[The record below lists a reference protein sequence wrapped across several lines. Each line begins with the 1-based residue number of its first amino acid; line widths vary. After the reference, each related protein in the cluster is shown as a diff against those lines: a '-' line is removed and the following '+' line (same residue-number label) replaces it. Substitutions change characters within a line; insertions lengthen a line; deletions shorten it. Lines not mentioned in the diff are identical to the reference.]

1 MQSRFRISHHIKN
14 LELSTASADEFVLAQ
29 PGRLACSES
38 AGAFAFAEVVMPDRS
53 TIDLLQREAHVL
65 QPNDKLTPLLDQ
77 IGDASLVLLGE
88 ATHGTREFYR
98 VRADISKRLI
108 SERGFDAIAVEA
120 DWPDTLRVNRY
131 IRHDDTDDTSA
142 SASEISDARAA
153 LDDFARFPQWMWRN
167 PEIVELIE
175 WLRAYNAQVPDT
187 NAQAGFFG
195 LDLYSL
201 RSSMAA
207 VIRYLTQVDPEAAA
221 RARARYGCFDHMAD
235 DPQRYGYAASFGLKK
250 NCEDEV
256 VRELI
261 ELSSRT
267 CAAASECGDLFY
279 AQQNARVAQNAEA
292 YYRAMFLGRDESWNL
307 RDTHMV
313 ETLHAL
319 HEHIGLSKTDRAKIV
334 VWAHNS
340 HIGDARA
347 TEMGDHGQ
355 LNLGQLARQRFGTDE
370 VFLLGL
376 TTHAGTVTAAS
387 DWDGPAEHKTVR
399 PSHPDSYERLFH
411 LTGLGNFFLPIRN
424 RPELLKPL
432 GQRHLER
439 AIGVLYLPGS
449 ERLSHYFHADLARQF
464 DAIIHFDHTHALQP
478 LDKSPHWQHEEVP
491 DTYPTGM

>member
-1 MQSRFRISHHIKN
+1 
-14 LELSTASADEFVLAQ
+14 
-29 PGRLACSES
+29 
-38 AGAFAFAEVVMPDRS
+38 MPDRS

-65 QPNDKLTPLLDQ
+65 HPNDQLTPLLDQ

-98 VRADISKRLI
+98 IRAEISKRLI
-108 SERGFDAIAVEA
+108 SDHGFDAIAVEA
-120 DWPDTLRVNRY
+120 DWPDTLSVNRY
-131 IRHDDTDDTSA
+131 IRHGDIGNPDSG
-142 SASEISDARAA
+142 IPDARAA
-153 LDDFARFPQWMWRN
+153 LGDFARFPQWMWRN
-167 PEIVELIE
+167 TEIVELID
-175 WLRAYNAQVPDT
+175 WLHAYNARIP
-187 NAQAGFFG
+187 NADARAGFFG

-201 RSSMAA
+201 RSSMQA
-207 VIRYLTQVDPEAAA
+207 VVRYLTQVDPEAAA
-221 RARARYGCFDHMAD
+221 RARDRYGCFDHLAD

-256 VRELI
+256 VRELS
-261 ELSSRT
+261 ELSSRR

-279 AQQNARVAQNAEA
+279 AQQNARVARNAEA

-313 ETLHAL
+313 DTLEAL
-319 HEHIGLSKTDRAKIV
+319 QQHIGQHKTASAKIV

-355 LNLGQLARQRFGTDE
+355 LNLGQLTRQHFGTEE

-376 TTHAGTVTAAS
+376 TTHAGTVRAAS
-387 DWDGPAEHKTVR
+387 DWDGPAERKTVR

-424 RPELLKPL
+424 HRELSESL
-432 GQRHLER
+432 GQRRLER

-449 ERLSHYFHADLARQF
+449 ERLSHYFHADLAQQF
-464 DAIIHFDHTHALQP
+464 DAIMHFDHTHALQP
-478 LDKSPHWQHEEVP
+478 LDKSPHGQHEEVP
-491 DTYPTGM
+491 DTYPSGM